1 MPLEYLKF
9 LKEAHKNIGYK
20 SLAHNEDALLLSYMY

>member
-9 LKEAHKNIGYK
+9 LKEAHNIGYK